1 MITLT
6 KPEIRY
12 VDLGNCRKGESADV
26 CLRAG
31 EHPHEYRFGALPG
44 TDGGTIW
51 VKTSA
56 VLGFIRH
63 TFNGPVF
70 ETRNSIYLPYPAD
83 APGELHTVKANN
95 VKAVSKV
102 KQ

>member
-12 VDLGNCRKGESADV
+12 ADLGKCAKGESARV
-26 CLRAG
+26 FLR
-31 EHPHEYRFGALPG
+31 EHPQVKLPE
-44 TDGGTIW
+44 GGQW
-51 VKTSA
+51 VYTSA

-70 ETRNSIYLPYPAD
+70 ETLNSIYLPYPAD